1 MPSTGL
7 TNGVIRPLWE
17 VTLFPLDQ
25 GLAVPR
31 FDGVLRSG
39 MLAPSSEGPCVTVIR
54 GRRNVF

>member
-31 FDGVLRSG
+31 FDGVLHSG
-39 MLAPSSEGPCVTVIR
+39 MLALSSEGPAVLALS
-54 GRRNVF
+54 